1 MTKEEKFLYDIE
13 YDVSSAF
20 LTRKGIE
27 LTAKER
33 SQLNAIMGEQ
43 GLFRNSISRIMNTA
57 NARNTI
63 KELKEARRSGITSKT
78 VPIGKYDQ
86 IHIMLRDAQT
96 IAEEDAF
103 NRLDFEMQDSIQQRI
118 RLRKINLERAEM
130 GIIPSNR
137 Y

>member
-1 MTKEEKFLYDIE
+1 
-13 YDVSSAF
+13 
-20 LTRKGIE
+20 
-27 LTAKER
+27 
-33 SQLNAIMGEQ
+33 MGEQ